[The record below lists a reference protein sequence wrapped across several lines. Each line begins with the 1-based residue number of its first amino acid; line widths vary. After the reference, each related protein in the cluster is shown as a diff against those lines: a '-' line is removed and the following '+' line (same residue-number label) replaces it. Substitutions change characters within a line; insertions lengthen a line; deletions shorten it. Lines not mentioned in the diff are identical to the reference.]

1 MNSNQTSKS
10 QNPKIF
16 KPMTPKKSGQ
26 FFLLGLFWLLFC
38 IPLITIGAAT
48 ASVYYVALKI
58 LNNDE
63 DVNVWKSFIK
73 GIKENFLQGF
83 LMQLLSILTLG
94 VAAAYIWWVLE
105 KSSQGIL
112 LVCLAIG
119 ISFVALVFNIFA
131 YPIIG
136 RYKNTLANILRN
148 AVALAFTFGRHTL
161 RVTIF
166 TIAELAV
173 AGVLFKLN
181 LFAGLASLLFWPSLV
196 FYTIS
201 SFMADI
207 FYKVENPVK
216 YEEENQEASDEITE
230 ASSEES
236 VDESVEES
244 TEASVGEAKE
254 DQNNENKNQN
264 EEIES

>member
-10 QNPKIF
+10 QNSKIF
-16 KPMTPKKSGQ
+16 KPMTPKTSGQ
-26 FFLLGLFWLLFC
+26 FLLLGLLWLLFC
-38 IPLITIGAAT
+38 IPVITIGAAT
-48 ASVYYVALKI
+48 SSVFYVALKI

-83 LMQLLSILTLG
+83 LMLLLSIITVG
-94 VAAAYIWWVLE
+94 AAGAYIWWVLE
-105 KSSQGIL
+105 RSSQGIL

-119 ISFVALVFNIFA
+119 ISFVIIVLNIFA
-131 YPIIG
+131 YPLIG
-136 RYKNTLANILRN
+136 RYKNTFANILRN
-148 AVALAFTFGRHTL
+148 AVALAFTFGKQTL
-161 RVTIF
+161 RVSIF
-166 TIAELAV
+166 TIAELAI

-181 LFAGLASLLFWPSLV
+181 LFAGLASLLFWPSLI

-216 YEEENQEASDEITE
+216 YDDAEESADETVEEAEQET
-230 ASSEES
+230 SEE
-236 VDESVEES
+236 
-244 TEASVGEAKE
+244 APE
-254 DQNNENKNQN
+254 DQDNENNNQN

>member
-10 QNPKIF
+10 QNSKIF

-26 FFLLGLFWLLFC
+26 FLLLGLLWLLFC
-38 IPLITIGAAT
+38 IPVITIGAAT
-48 ASVYYVALKI
+48 CSVFYVALKI

-63 DVNVWKSFIK
+63 DINVWKSFIK

-83 LMQLLSILTLG
+83 LMFLLSIITLG
-94 VAAAYIWWVLE
+94 AAAAYIWWVLE
-105 KSSQGIL
+105 RSSQGIL

-119 ISFVALVFNIFA
+119 ISFVVLVFNIFT

-136 RYKNTLANILRN
+136 RYKNTFANILRN
-148 AVALAFTFGRHTL
+148 AVALAFTFGKQTL
-161 RVTIF
+161 RVTVF
-166 TIAELAV
+166 TIAELAI

-181 LFAGLASLLFWPSLV
+181 LFAGLASLFFWPSLI

-201 SFMADI
+201 SFMADV

-216 YEEENQEASDEITE
+216 YEDEAEETSDENEDKTAEDTVSDTVNDTE
-230 ASSEES
+230 
-236 VDESVEES
+236 
-244 TEASVGEAKE
+244 E
-254 DQNNENKNQN
+254 DQNNENNNQN

>member
-1 MNSNQTSKS
+1 MNSNQTGKN
-10 QNPKIF
+10 QNSRIF

-26 FFLLGLFWLLFC
+26 FLLLGLLWLLFC
-38 IPLITIGAAT
+38 IPVITIGAAT
-48 ASVYYVALKI
+48 CSVFYVALKI

-83 LMQLLSILTLG
+83 LMFLLSIITLG
-94 VAAAYIWWVLE
+94 AAAAYIWWVLE
-105 KSSQGIL
+105 RSSQGIL

-119 ISFVALVFNIFA
+119 ISFVILVFNIFT

-136 RYKNTLANILRN
+136 RYKNTFANILRN
-148 AVALAFTFGRHTL
+148 AVALAFTFGKQTL

-166 TIAELAV
+166 TIAELAI

-181 LFAGLASLLFWPSLV
+181 LFAGLASLLFWPSLI

-216 YEEENQEASDEITE
+216 YEDEAEETSDETEDETVEDTVSDTEENQNTE
-230 ASSEES
+230 
-236 VDESVEES
+236 
-244 TEASVGEAKE
+244 
-254 DQNNENKNQN
+254 NNNQD

>member
-1 MNSNQTSKS
+1 MNSNQTGKS
-10 QNPKIF
+10 QNSKIF

-26 FFLLGLFWLLFC
+26 FLLLGLLWLLFC
-38 IPLITIGAAT
+38 IPVITIGAAT
-48 ASVYYVALKI
+48 CSVFYVALKI

-83 LMQLLSILTLG
+83 LMFLLSIITLG
-94 VAAAYIWWVLE
+94 AAAAYIWWVLE
-105 KSSQGIL
+105 RSSQGIL

-119 ISFVALVFNIFA
+119 ISFVVLVFNIFT

-136 RYKNTLANILRN
+136 RYKNTFANILRN
-148 AVALAFTFGRHTL
+148 AVALAFTFGKQTL

-166 TIAELAV
+166 TIAELAI

-216 YEEENQEASDEITE
+216 YEDEAEEASDENEDKTAEDTVNDTE
-230 ASSEES
+230 EN
-236 VDESVEES
+236 
-244 TEASVGEAKE
+244 
-254 DQNNENKNQN
+254 QNNENNNQD

>member
-1 MNSNQTSKS
+1 MNSNQTGKN
-10 QNPKIF
+10 QNSKIF

-26 FFLLGLFWLLFC
+26 FLLLGLLWLLFC
-38 IPLITIGAAT
+38 IPVITIGAAT
-48 ASVYYVALKI
+48 CSVFYVALKI

-83 LMQLLSILTLG
+83 LMFLLSIITLG
-94 VAAAYIWWVLE
+94 AAAAYIWWVLE
-105 KSSQGIL
+105 RSSQGIL
-112 LVCLAIG
+112 LVCFAIG
-119 ISFVALVFNIFA
+119 ISFVVLVFNIFT

-136 RYKNTLANILRN
+136 RYKNTFANILRN
-148 AVALAFTFGRHTL
+148 AVALAFTFGKQTL

-166 TIAELAV
+166 TIAELAI

-216 YEEENQEASDEITE
+216 YEDEAEEASDENEDKTAEDTVSDTVNDTE
-230 ASSEES
+230 E
-236 VDESVEES
+236 
-244 TEASVGEAKE
+244 
-254 DQNNENKNQN
+254 NQN
-264 EEIES
+264 TENNNQDEEIES

>member
-1 MNSNQTSKS
+1 MNSNQTGKN
-10 QNPKIF
+10 QNSKIF

-26 FFLLGLFWLLFC
+26 FLLLGLLWLLFC
-38 IPLITIGAAT
+38 IPVITIGAAT
-48 ASVYYVALKI
+48 CSVFYVALKI

-73 GIKENFLQGF
+73 GLKENFLQGF
-83 LMQLLSILTLG
+83 LMFLLSIITLG
-94 VAAAYIWWVLE
+94 AAAAYIWWVLE
-105 KSSQGIL
+105 RSSQGIL

-119 ISFVALVFNIFA
+119 ISFVVLVFNIFT

-136 RYKNTLANILRN
+136 RYKNTFANILRN
-148 AVALAFTFGRHTL
+148 AVALAFTFGKQTL

-166 TIAELAV
+166 TIAELAI

-216 YEEENQEASDEITE
+216 YEDEAEETSDETEDETAEDTVNDTEENQNTE
-230 ASSEES
+230 
-236 VDESVEES
+236 
-244 TEASVGEAKE
+244 
-254 DQNNENKNQN
+254 NNNQD